1 MAQER
6 LVDQLPGCPVAKFPG
21 QVESVLS
28 KGGANHSLS
37 GETPERQEPRQAGV
51 KKTPRLA

>member
-6 LVDQLPGCPVAKFPG
+6 LVDQLSGCPTFPG
-21 QVESVLS
+21 QVESILS

-37 GETPERQEPRQAGV
+37 GDTPERQEPRQAGV